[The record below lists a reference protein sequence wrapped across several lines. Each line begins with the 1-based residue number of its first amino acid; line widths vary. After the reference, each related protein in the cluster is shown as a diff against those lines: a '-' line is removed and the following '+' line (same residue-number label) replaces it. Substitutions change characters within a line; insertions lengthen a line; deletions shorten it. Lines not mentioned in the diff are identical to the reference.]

1 MIKKFFS
8 LHKEKNKKEKNKAE
22 SQKLLRDKEFEIY
35 SKLEQIK
42 YAKEI
47 SCSMDYEVRR
57 YGLDELKILEEEHK
71 MLLEEWGELDGTISL
86 YRHKNSHVREI
97 KRENIKFKKREQ
109 KLKWEVKRLVVKLWH
124 FETKVGRK
132 KWVND
137 LRDRVMMVE
146 KWKYDLIYNGSSNKE
161 IDFLKK
167 LKDDVK
173 EDKRPILEGIII
185 RLNLHSQEI
194 EKLKQDLVNQTANN
208 IILKDELNKLK
219 NINN

>member
-1 MIKKFFS
+1 MIKKIFS
-8 LHKEKNKKEKNKAE
+8 SKYKKENDKLKMENYLLDQNRLTIIEE
-22 SQKLLRDKEFEIY
+22 SKMIQNDLQQKIK
-35 SKLEQIK
+35 KLEN
-42 YAKEI
+42 
-47 SCSMDYEVRR
+47 V
-57 YGLDELKILEEEHK
+57 
-71 MLLEEWGELDGTISL
+71 
-86 YRHKNSHVREI
+86 
-97 KRENIKFKKREQ
+97 
-109 KLKWEVKRLVVKLWH
+109 LWY
-124 FETKVGRK
+124 FEDKAGRK

-146 KWKYDLIYNGSSNKE
+146 KWKYDLIYNESKNKE
-161 IDFLKK
+161 IDLLKE

-219 NINN
+219 KINN